1 MAKSDSFSQFYV
13 EKFPIAF
20 ARDSFQKQLKKL
32 KLLKDI
38 EHWIF
43 KIAVNLK
50 ENISCV
56 PKACNFSQFPKISI
70 IFPI

>member
-1 MAKSDSFSQFYV
+1 MSKSDSFSQFYV
-13 EKFPIAF
+13 EKFPIAL
-20 ARDSFQKQLKKL
+20 ARDSFQKQLKKS

-50 ENISCV
+50 ENISFV
-56 PKACNFSQFPKISI
+56 PH
-70 IFPI
+70 

>member
-20 ARDSFQKQLKKL
+20 ARDSFQKQLKKF

-38 EHWIF
+38 EH
-43 KIAVNLK
+43 
-50 ENISCV
+50 
-56 PKACNFSQFPKISI
+56 
-70 IFPI
+70 